1 VVRTSRRRGADGH
14 GEGGQPPTPPTAS
27 ASNAS
32 TICTGWPTVPGI
44 GCGSPRPLGYTHATQ
59 LLNDGVPFHVV
70 QRYLGHQ
77 RPEMTADTRPPP
89 KRNSSN
95 RPPPR
100 CSIRHV
106 SPAHRIW
113 PDVPFSENDA
123 AKAAGARTDPGRRS
137 CSRRGIPGSRQIE
150 AAENGM

>member
-1 VVRTSRRRGADGH
+1 M
-14 GEGGQPPTPPTAS
+14 
-27 ASNAS
+27 
-32 TICTGWPTVPGI
+32 PGI

-59 LLNDGVPFHVV
+59 LLNDGVPFQVV

-77 RPEMTADTRPPP
+77 RPEMTARYAATLAATAAAEFLKP
-89 KRNSSN
+89 S
-95 RPPPR
+95 PPR

-123 AKAAGARTDPGRRS
+123 AKAAGARTDPISKREGSEATALRRI
-137 CSRRGIPGSRQIE
+137 CTQQTAPLRRLWAGPW
-150 AAENGM
+150 